1 MEQTIVTG
9 IALIK
14 IFCFD
19 EIFMHLMLKVYF
31 FNRERLQKIASHR
44 KDFSTFV
51 FWILIYVGT

>member
-14 IFCFD
+14 IFCFN

-51 FWILIYVGT
+51 F